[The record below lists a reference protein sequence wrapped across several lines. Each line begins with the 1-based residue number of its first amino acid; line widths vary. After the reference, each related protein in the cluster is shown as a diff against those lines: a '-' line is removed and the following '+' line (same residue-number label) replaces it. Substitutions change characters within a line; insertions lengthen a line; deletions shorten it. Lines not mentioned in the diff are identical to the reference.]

1 MEPRT
6 FELAIASDGQAS
18 AGYGLLAAYIPASDY
33 GPPVSV
39 LACDPRHEPGKP
51 INDLAPPAMAYV
63 RAQIDDDSAQSAL
76 WRWAVIDSIG
86 RFTEAVPDWRPS
98 GNPEVTFERFPGG
111 VSIDAF
117 FRETGA
123 AGEAVMELLS
133 AMVEAPSMSDQ
144 TPSEREFLE
153 TVEGHGNLPAP
164 GAIFQKVDAAV
175 ADGDARLIAAAI
187 QPDPMLS
194 LSLINSANAAR
205 FAAAGKTASVPQAVI
220 RLGTG
225 FVRRVVFVA
234 EMMGRYQRGA
244 CPTFDYA
251 HFWMNSIASGAAMK
265 ALMPNYD
272 IPERFADDAF
282 TTGLVNG
289 IGWLAIAET
298 FPGLMT
304 AYVARCRGADPITKA
319 RAQREIFPCAI
330 RLVSERYLERY
341 SFPKN
346 VQQAVAGKTD
356 EGRSWYDCL
365 AQAMRVAQS
374 LEPFECIAVPTTI
387 PVPDACREEWERWK
401 NALSVPR

>member
-1 MEPRT
+1 MEPKT
-6 FELAIASDGQAS
+6 FELEVDADGHVS
-18 AGYGLLAAYIPASDY
+18 AGFGVLAAYIPASDY

-39 LACDPRHEPGKP
+39 LACDPRHDPGRT
-51 INDLAPPAMAYV
+51 INELAPAAMAYV
-63 RAQIDDDSAQSAL
+63 QARIGDNSPL

-86 RFTEAVPDWRPS
+86 RFAEAIPRWKVA
-98 GNPEVTFERFPGG
+98 GNPDVVFEHFPGG
-111 VSIDAF
+111 LSIDAF
-117 FRETGA
+117 FHETGA
-123 AGEAVMELLS
+123 AGEAAMELLS
-133 AMVEAPSMSDQ
+133 AIIDAPSMSDQ

-153 TVEGHGNLPAP
+153 TVETHGNLPAP
-164 GAIFQKVDAAV
+164 GNIFQKVDAAV

-187 QPDPMLS
+187 QPDPVLS

-205 FAAAGKTASVPQAVI
+205 FAASGKTASVPQAVI

-244 CPTFDYA
+244 CPTFDYG

-272 IPERFADDAF
+272 IPERFGDDAF
-282 TTGLVNG
+282 TTGLVAG

-304 AYVARCRGADPITKA
+304 AYVERCRGADPITKA

-330 RLVSERYLERY
+330 RQVSERYLERY

-346 VQQAVAGKTD
+346 VQDAVAGNTG
-356 EGRSWYDCL
+356 EGRNWYDCL
-365 AQAMRVAQS
+365 AQAMRVAQA

-387 PVPDACREEWERWK
+387 PVPDVCREEWERWK
-401 NALSVPR
+401 SALAVSR